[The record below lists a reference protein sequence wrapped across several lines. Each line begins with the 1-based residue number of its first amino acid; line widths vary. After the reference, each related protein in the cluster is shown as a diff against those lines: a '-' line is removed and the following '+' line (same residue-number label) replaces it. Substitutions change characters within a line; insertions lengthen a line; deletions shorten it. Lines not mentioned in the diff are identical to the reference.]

1 MTISKVKYELDDKLN
16 PEIYELAIVVPVFNE
31 SDSLPLFWERLSAVL
46 NSMDT
51 SHQVIFI
58 NDGSTDNSLEVLT
71 GFTGHNIK
79 IVNLIINS
87 GHMAALDAGFR
98 QTNANWVLSMD
109 SDLQHP
115 PESIPELLKVG
126 IEREVDVVYAVRS
139 TRIEESFQKR
149 FTASLYYKILR
160 NLSGIRIYDNAADFR
175 LFSNRVLLI
184 IQQLEPRS
192 HVFRLL
198 IPKLGFPSATFEYV
212 ASSRVAGESKYG
224 FRSMVRLALSSLV
237 SYSVR
242 PLILS
247 VYLGIIFSLLS
258 VFGLA
263 YSFIMFANGQTV
275 PGWASLSS
283 LLFLLFG
290 ILFIL
295 LGIVGAYLAEVWKRT
310 SGVPDYFV
318 GDVKFCSNPDS
329 NVT

>member
-1 MTISKVKYELDDKLN
+1 MTISNVKYELDDKLTS
-16 PEIYELAIVVPVFNE
+16 EIYELSIVVPVFNE
-31 SDSLPLFWERLSAVL
+31 SESLPLFWERLSAIL
-46 NSMDT
+46 DSMDT
-51 SHQVIFI
+51 SHQVIFV

-71 GFTGHNIK
+71 NFTGHNIK

-126 IEREVDVVYAVRS
+126 IESEVDVVYAVRS
-139 TRIEESFQKR
+139 TRTEESFQKR

-198 IPKLGFPSATFEYV
+198 IPKLGFPSTTYEYV

-224 FRSMVRLALSSLV
+224 FRLMVRLAMSSLV
-237 SYSVR
+237 SFSVR

-247 VYLGIIFSLLS
+247 VYLGLTFSLLS
-258 VFGLA
+258 IFGLA
-263 YSFIMFANGQTV
+263 YSFFMFANGQTI

-295 LGIVGAYLAEVWKRT
+295 LGIIGAYLAEVWKRT
-310 SGVPDYFV
+310 SGIPDYFV
-318 GDVKFCSNPDS
+318 GDENFFPNRERK
-329 NVT
+329 

>member
-1 MTISKVKYELDDKLN
+1 MTTSNVKYELDHELKLEN
-16 PEIYELAIVVPVFNE
+16 FELAIVVPVFNE
-31 SDSLPLFWERLSAVL
+31 SDSLPLFWKSLTAVL
-46 NSMDT
+46 DSMDT

-58 NDGSTDNSLEVLT
+58 NDGSTDNSLDVLNS
-71 GFTGHNIK
+71 FTGHDIK
-79 IVNLIINS
+79 LVNLVINS

-115 PESIPELLKVG
+115 PEVIPELLKVAKEG
-126 IEREVDVVYAVRS
+126 KVDVVYAVRS
-139 TRIEESFQKR
+139 SRTEESFQKR

-160 NLSGIRIYDNAADFR
+160 NLSGISIYDNAADFR

-198 IPKLGFPSATFEYV
+198 IPKLGFPSATYEYI

-224 FRSMVRLALSSLV
+224 FRSMVRLAMGSLV
-237 SYSVR
+237 SFSVR

-247 VYLGIIFSLLS
+247 VYLGLIFSLLS

-263 YSFIMFANGQTV
+263 YSFFMFANGQTV
-275 PGWASLSS
+275 PGWASLTS

-295 LGIVGAYLAEVWKRT
+295 LGIIGAYLAEVWKRT
-310 SGVPDYFV
+310 SGIPDYFV
-318 GDVKFCSNPDS
+318 GGEKLFPNSNM